1 MRKAAAMNC
10 GNPVAEMA
18 CDVLNA
24 AEQFDFFAGLV
35 TEIKG
40 DTMPMADRPGQ
51 PVVVRALRRRWQRR
65 GLQPPAEVHRCKKRC
80 AAGCRQLGRDE
91 AALPGADVVLPP
103 DRTHRPRLPVRR
115 AQHRD

>member
-1 MRKAAAMNC
+1 MRKAAAINC

-40 DTMPMADRPGQ
+40 DTMPMGDGLVNLSLCEPFG
-51 PVVVRALRRRWQRR
+51 VVGNVVAYNHPLKFTVAKSAAP
-65 GLQPPAEVHRCKKRC
+65 L
-80 AAGCRQLGRDE
+80 AAGNLVVMNPDFPLAQMSNDRQ
-91 AALPGADVVLPP
+91 
-103 DRTHRPRLPVRR
+103 
-115 AQHRD
+115 